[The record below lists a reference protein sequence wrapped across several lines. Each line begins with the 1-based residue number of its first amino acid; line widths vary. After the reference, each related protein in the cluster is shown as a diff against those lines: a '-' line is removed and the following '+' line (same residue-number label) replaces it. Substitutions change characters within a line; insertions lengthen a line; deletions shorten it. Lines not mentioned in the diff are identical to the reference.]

1 MKKIIL
7 VVVKR
12 LAYILFFVVLGQVSF
27 GQQLPLYS
35 QYLYNKFLINPAHAG
50 SDGYSSFNLTAR
62 EQWVGYSGA
71 PRTYSLSWQTRILKR
86 GYKIKK
92 GLFNQTTYAPK
103 NDGRVGLGGYIFSDR
118 NGLIQRTGFQTA
130 YSYHL
135 WVQPQ
140 TQLSLGLAF
149 TGYYFKINTDEL
161 SFENQNEPLLNSN
174 LRKGVF
180 VPDADFGIYLLNP
193 RYDFGFSAL
202 QLFGAAAKIGNDAYR
217 NFRMDRHYYLFGSY
231 SFISGTKTELEPSLL
246 LKMSEQ
252 IKPQADIGF
261 TYIYNQN
268 IWAGLAYRTGGSI
281 IANFRFRY
289 IPAHARYTA
298 MFFGYAIDF
307 TLNEI
312 QRVTYGTHELT
323 IALKFGDSAR
333 RYRWLDR
340 Y

>member
-1 MKKIIL
+1 MI
-7 VVVKR
+7 VVKR
-12 LAYILFFVVLGQVSF
+12 LAFLILLAVLDQVSS

-50 SDGYSSFNLTAR
+50 SDGYTSFNLTAR

-86 GYKIKK
+86 GYKIRTNI
-92 GLFNQTTYAPK
+92 FNRKTFAPK
-103 NDGRVGLGGYIFSDR
+103 NDGRVGLGAYVFSDR
-118 NGLIQRTGFQTA
+118 NGLIQRTGFQVSYA
-130 YSYHL
+130 YHMWIQS
-135 WVQPQ
+135 Q

-149 TGYYFKINTDEL
+149 TGYHFKVNADEQ
-161 SFENQNEPLLNSN
+161 SFENQNEPWLNDN

-180 VPDADFGIYLLNP
+180 VPDADFGIFVLNP
-193 RYDFGFSAL
+193 KFDFGFSAL
-202 QLFGAAAKIGNDAYR
+202 QLFGAAIKIGDYAYR
-217 NFRMDRHYYLFGSY
+217 NYRMDRHYYLFGSY
-231 SFISGTKTELEPSLL
+231 YLSSGANTELEPSVL
-246 LKMSEQ
+246 LKISEQ
-252 IKPQADIGF
+252 LRPQADIGF
-261 TYIYNQN
+261 TYIYNQS
-268 IWAGLAYRTGGSI
+268 IWAGLTYRTGGSI
-281 IANFRFRY
+281 IANFRLRY
-289 IPAHARYTA
+289 IPDHAKFAA

-323 IALKFGDSAR
+323 VALKFGDSLR